1 MASPQRRMMR
11 AILWVVGV
19 SLGLGVLFVAWIL
32 VPILTSAPQGTSG
45 QELNVQGFPTTVS
58 ATGEDGRTRT
68 VSVNFSSGETPDLG
82 ALDVGDRLIVSGSGF
97 DPGTGIYVAICAVPE
112 DVTVKPGPCLGGVPG
127 TEEDG
132 ETTAGVIEYAASN
145 WINDDWAWRLF
156 GARSFDDRSAGT
168 FTAYIEIPANA
179 DDSVDCT
186 AVRCGLYTRNDH
198 TALDDRVQDLYLPVA
213 FAG

>member
-1 MASPQRRMMR
+1 MATPHRRVLR
-11 AILWVVGV
+11 VILWSVGV
-19 SLGLGVLFVAWIL
+19 SLGLAVLFVAWIV
-32 VPILTSAPQGTSG
+32 VPIVTSSPQGTSG
-45 QELNVQGFPTTVS
+45 QELDVQGFPTTVS

-68 VSVNFSSGETPDLG
+68 LSVRFSSGATTELG
-82 ALDVGDRLIVSGSGF
+82 ELVAGDRLIVSGSGF

-112 DVTVKPGPCLGGVPG
+112 ALNVKPGPCLGGVPG

-132 ETTAGVIEYAASN
+132 ETTADVIEYAASN

-168 FTAYIEIPANA
+168 FTAYIDIPSSA

-198 TALDDRVQDLYLPVA
+198 TAREDRVQDLYLPVA
-213 FAG
+213 FAE